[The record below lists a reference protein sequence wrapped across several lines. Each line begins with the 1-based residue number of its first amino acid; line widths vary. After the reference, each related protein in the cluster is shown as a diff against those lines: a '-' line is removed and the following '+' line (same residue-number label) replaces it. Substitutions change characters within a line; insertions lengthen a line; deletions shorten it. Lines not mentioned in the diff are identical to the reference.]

1 MASLSEYFGFDPNS
15 PYADLFSK
23 IYYLTKVSPD
33 DPLEEKE
40 DGEIIETHEMNSIDA
55 QITVESDDIDHS
67 MGDVDFHA
75 PLVDE
80 TPCQYPIPPKSW
92 TKGWMKQQSLED
104 INTKIK
110 QLKDERLKREQDLN
124 LNEEELLKKRQLE
137 LLKMKRELKSQDDR
151 NASTSTT
158 CLQSKGKK
166 GRKKQRSLI
175 TVEKD
180 ESQSIS
186 KSALKF
192 FTRRL
197 HQPKQRSPS
206 VPRPVME
213 RLGPI
218 VSVKSR
224 LGNTSRGTG
233 EQCQYCGEADH
244 ANVTFMERQQYCAAF
259 GRACSYCGKMNHLA
273 KMCKK
278 ANIDA
283 NNNN

>member
-1 MASLSEYFGFDPNS
+1 
-15 PYADLFSK
+15 
-23 IYYLTKVSPD
+23 
-33 DPLEEKE
+33 
-40 DGEIIETHEMNSIDA
+40 
-55 QITVESDDIDHS
+55 
-67 MGDVDFHA
+67 MG
-75 PLVDE
+75 
-80 TPCQYPIPPKSW
+80 
-92 TKGWMKQQSLED
+92 
-104 INTKIK
+104 
-110 QLKDERLKREQDLN
+110 
-124 LNEEELLKKRQLE
+124 
-137 LLKMKRELKSQDDR
+137 
-151 NASTSTT
+151 STSTT
-158 CLQSKGKK
+158 CLQSKGEK

-213 RLGPI
+213 RLGRI

-233 EQCQYCGEADH
+233 EQ
-244 ANVTFMERQQYCAAF
+244 QQYCAAF
-259 GRACSYCGKMNHLA
+259 GRACNYCGKMNHLA

-283 NNNN
+283 NN